1 MDPESMLEK
10 VILTSPRGFCAGVER
25 AIDVVERA
33 LELYGT
39 PIYVKHQI
47 VHNEHVVRSLEE
59 KGTVFVEELKD
70 VPSESIVIFSAH
82 GVSPA
87 AQREAEERK
96 LRVIDATCP
105 LVTKVHLEALK
116 YHRDGLSIVLV
127 GHKGHQEVRGT
138 MGVVPMTLIEKSED
152 VAALEVENAEKVACI
167 TQTTLSL
174 DDTRKI
180 VDALKDKFPKIV
192 TPQGSDICYATQ
204 NRQNAVKE
212 LARRT
217 DLILVVGSELSS
229 NSKRLVETATQS
241 GTAAHLIPDKHS
253 VQESWFEGVRA
264 VGITSG
270 ASVPDVLVEHVV
282 DHIKRT
288 VNERVVVESLEV
300 MQEDV
305 QFILPKEVRG
315 IRASTHQV

>member
-1 MDPESMLEK
+1 MLEK

-25 AIDVVERA
+25 AIDVVEKV
-33 LELYGT
+33 LELYGA

-87 AQREAEERK
+87 VQREAEERK

-116 YHRDGLSIVLV
+116 YHKDGLSIVLV

-174 DDTRKI
+174 DDTREI

-192 TPQGSDICYATQ
+192 TPQASDICYATQ

-212 LARRT
+212 LAKRT
-217 DLILVVGSELSS
+217 DLILVVGSEMSS

-241 GTAAHLIPDKHS
+241 RTAAHLIPDKHS
-253 VQESWFEGVRA
+253 IQESWFEGVRA

-270 ASVPDVLVEHVV
+270 ASVPDVLVEDVI

-288 VNERVVVESLEV
+288 VNDRVVVEPLEV

-305 QFILPKEVRG
+305 QFILPKEVQG

>member
-1 MDPESMLEK
+1 MLEK

-25 AIDVVERA
+25 AIDVVEKA
-33 LELYGT
+33 LELYGA

-116 YHRDGLSIVLV
+116 YHKEGLSIVLV
-127 GHKGHQEVRGT
+127 GHKGHQEVMGT

-192 TPQGSDICYATQ
+192 APQASDICYATQ

-217 DLILVVGSELSS
+217 DLILVVGSEMSS

-241 GTAAHLIPDKHS
+241 GTAAHLIGDKHS
-253 VQESWFEGVRA
+253 VQASWFEGVRA